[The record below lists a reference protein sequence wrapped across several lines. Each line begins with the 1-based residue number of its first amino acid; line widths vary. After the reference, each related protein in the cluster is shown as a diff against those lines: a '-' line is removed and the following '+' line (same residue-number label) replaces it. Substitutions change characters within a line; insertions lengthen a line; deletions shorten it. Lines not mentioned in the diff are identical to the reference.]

1 MFKKFITKIVTTV
14 VSPKSLYMF
23 RFSAISQS
31 LTSGVSAQDSINK
44 ACNYIPIVRQNA
56 PV

>member
-44 ACNYIPIVRQNA
+44 ACNYIPIVKQNA